1 MKRNFII
8 KLVLFLSI
16 IILVNN
22 LEIADLEKEDF
33 VFEFCDHGTPD
44 TINDCTKYQ
53 TEDSSCCYFE
63 YGTKLGCVMLGKRY
77 LGNIE
82 YGALIIKCNSLYVKA
97 NLIISFICLLLCLF

>member
-8 KLVLFLSI
+8 KFVLYLCI

-22 LEIADLEKEDF
+22 TEISDLEKEDF

-44 TINDCTKYQ
+44 TIDDCTKHQ

-63 YGTKLGCVMLGKRY
+63 YGNKLGCVMLGKRY
-77 LGNIE
+77 LGDIE

-97 NLIISFICLLLCLF
+97 NLLISLMCLLLYMF